1 MARGRAADGADAHCN
16 RSQTEAATAPSDD
29 GRASEDVRHDRPE
42 GRSLTQTEGANH
54 NDLTYSLSGVSSL
67 DAALIRV
74 GVRRTP

>member
-42 GRSLTQTEGANH
+42 GRSLTQTEGASTRRDEESPSWSATH
-54 NDLTYSLSGVSSL
+54 GTYR
-67 DAALIRV
+67 AQ
-74 GVRRTP
+74 P